1 MLKCFKVYNSLRHLR
16 NGVNSL
22 VKATIIWLNY
32 NSSRFIDIV
41 FRSLDSVF
49 NIDYDNYEV
58 IVVDNASNDGSFE
71 KIKNYVEKCKH
82 SGIRVKILRSDVNRG
97 YSGGMNLGW
106 NVRDPDSKYV
116 VFINNDVVVEP
127 DSLRKIIEYMESSHR
142 IGAANGLLYLGD
154 RKRINTAGN
163 YISED
168 WSLGCIC
175 NNVFEYE
182 CPGVDKLHYIT
193 YPTGAYMV
201 VKAEIIKKVFPEGKP
216 FIDSTFLYLDD
227 DLVGL
232 TLWNYGYKVAYIPI
246 EAGMHF
252 ENLTLKRMSKI
263 ALYYATRAQIAR
275 INVIRTRFYTNR
287 YVYVIAA
294 TIRYILIN
302 VLSGRNIFV
311 SPIRVVNDGLKLS
324 ELIKHKI
331 RVLDLYK
338 APFVPVNTINSW
350 NRLITRHILRISKT
364 QSLVTFDMLRRIE

>member
-1 MLKCFKVYNSLRHLR
+1 
-16 NGVNSL
+16 
-22 VKATIIWLNY
+22 
-32 NSSRFIDIV
+32 
-41 FRSLDSVF
+41 
-49 NIDYDNYEV
+49 
-58 IVVDNASNDGSFE
+58 
-71 KIKNYVEKCKH
+71 
-82 SGIRVKILRSDVNRG
+82 
-97 YSGGMNLGW
+97 
-106 NVRDPDSKYV
+106 
-116 VFINNDVVVEP
+116 
-127 DSLRKIIEYMESSHR
+127 
-142 IGAANGLLYLGD
+142 
-154 RKRINTAGN
+154 
-163 YISED
+163 
-168 WSLGCIC
+168 
-175 NNVFEYE
+175 
-182 CPGVDKLHYIT
+182 
-193 YPTGAYMV
+193 MV

-275 INVIRTRFYTNR
+275 INVVRTRFYTSKYR

-338 APFVPVNTINSW
+338 APFVPVNTINLW
-350 NRLITRHILRISKT
+350 NRSITRHTLRISKT

>member
-1 MLKCFKVYNSLRHLR
+1 
-16 NGVNSL
+16 L

-32 NSSRFIDIV
+32 NSSRFINIV

-106 NVRDPDSKYV
+106 NVRDLDSKYV

-175 NNVFEYE
+175 NNVFKYE

-275 INVIRTRFYTNR
+275 INIIRTRFYTSR
-287 YVYVIAA
+287 YIYVIAA

-302 VLSGRNIFV
+302 VLSGRNVFV

-331 RVLDLYK
+331 GVLDLYK

-350 NRLITRHILRISKT
+350 NRLITRHILRISKI